1 MVVPPGFAT
10 PEEVARRRQLHP
22 FFVEPATP
30 EAERQL
36 EIASLRAELAWIL
49 STECPAV
56 FARIAALLEGCLAQ
70 LQDASATS
78 NRNEPLRGES
88 QDGAL
93 RFALTL
99 GPRDLQALQVQLS
112 LAKWNRG
119 QPWKASL
126 AGGRRASLVL
136 PQLLTLHNKLGQAMA
151 ALSDGHATLPAA
163 QAVLD
168 QLLLQI
174 PDALGSVVKPPNQGQ
189 GGLQPSARAKLLT
202 EQMSPEPPAPELL
215 IDLTLWASPARL
227 LLSAY
232 LLRAEGAAAEEP
244 AALETRHASVPL
256 PALDRTFEQLER
268 AVELCRGLRA
278 KLQTLQEMSELE
290 MGKMGPHAMRAKEHR
305 DPAAPGPELAQS
317 D

>member
-1 MVVPPGFAT
+1 MRAKSFAVMPVT
-10 PEEVARRRQLHP
+10 LHAMHP
-22 FFVEPATP
+22 SFHDPATP
-30 EAERQL
+30 EAERQS
-36 EIASLRAELAWIL
+36 ETASLRAELSWIL

-93 RFALTL
+93 RFALTI

-112 LAKWNRG
+112 LPKWNRG
-119 QPWKASL
+119 QPWKSSL

-163 QAVLD
+163 QAVLN
-168 QLLLQI
+168 QLILQI
-174 PDALGSVVKPPNQGQ
+174 PDALRSVVRPAGQ
-189 GGLQPSARAKLLT
+189 GRPQPSARAKLLT
-202 EQMSPEPPAPELL
+202 EQMSPDSPAPELRL
-215 IDLTLWASPARL
+215 DLTIWASPTRL

-232 LLRAEGAAAEEP
+232 LLRPEAVAAEEP
-244 AALETRHASVPL
+244 VALEARHASVPL
-256 PALDRTFEQLER
+256 PALDRTLEQLELV
-268 AVELCRGLRA
+268 VELCRGLRA
-278 KLQTLQEMSELE
+278 KLQTLQEMAQQMSVAL
-290 MGKMGPHAMRAKEHR
+290 PATDQA
-305 DPAAPGPELAQS
+305 PAAPRPEVAQHFLGPLGV
-317 D
+317 

>member
-99 GPRDLQALQVQLS
+99 GPSSGA
-112 LAKWNRG
+112 
-119 QPWKASL
+119 
-126 AGGRRASLVL
+126 RRAAQSG
-136 PQLLTLHNKLGQAMA
+136 PSCQA
-151 ALSDGHATLPAA
+151 T
-163 QAVLD
+163 
-168 QLLLQI
+168 
-174 PDALGSVVKPPNQGQ
+174 
-189 GGLQPSARAKLLT
+189 
-202 EQMSPEPPAPELL
+202 
-215 IDLTLWASPARL
+215 ARL
-227 LLSAY
+227 SWA
-232 LLRAEGAAAEEP
+232 
-244 AALETRHASVPL
+244 
-256 PALDRTFEQLER
+256 RT
-268 AVELCRGLRA
+268 
-278 KLQTLQEMSELE
+278 
-290 MGKMGPHAMRAKEHR
+290 
-305 DPAAPGPELAQS
+305 APWDQARCAHSQS
-317 D
+317 SPP